1 MSWLS
6 RLSDFKDSIL
16 VRGISNTDF
25 WLLKAIQRSTGSA
38 AGVNVTADT
47 ALAVSAVYACVKVL
61 AETIASLPL
70 MLYERKGDGKE
81 PASKHPL
88 YPLLHDAPNDLQTSF
103 EWREDLVAH
112 IALRGNTYN
121 QKVESGSGKLIE
133 LIPLNPLNMNPVVK
147 DGKII
152 YEYTHEDGKRE
163 TFPAGKIWH
172 VKNMPISCSYSG
184 GLPEGVLGLSPI
196 SVARESVG
204 LSLAADQYGGRY
216 FSNNATV
223 GLAVSYPDGVTLGDN
238 AKTFLKESL
247 AEYAKMEN
255 KFKSL
260 ILDHGGK
267 IEKIGMSNLDSQFL
281 ESRNFQI
288 EEIARIFRV
297 PPIMIGHPT
306 NTMTYA
312 SAEQLFLAFATYT
325 IRPWCVRLEQSM
337 NRYLIP
343 ERERGRYFFEFNLAG
358 LLRGDTKS
366 MNESFNIAHNGGWMN
381 IDEIRALINMNP
393 LPGGKGQA
401 YLQPLNMV
409 EIGKEPPAIPAAPP
423 AEPTKPE
430 EPPIKEL
437 MPKPKK
443 SSRKAKGEKDDA

>member
-1 MSWLS
+1 MSFLT
-6 RLSDFKDSIL
+6 RIRDFKDSIL

-25 WLLKAIQRSTGSA
+25 WLLKAIQRSSGSA
-38 AGVNVTADT
+38 TGVSVNADT

-81 PASKHPL
+81 PASDHPL

-121 QKVESGSGKLIE
+121 QKIESGSGKLLE

-147 DGKII
+147 DGRVI
-152 YEYTHEDGKRE
+152 YEYVHEDGKQE
-163 TFPAGKIWH
+163 IFPANKIWH

-184 GLPEGVLGLSPI
+184 GLPEGVVGLSPI

-223 GLAVSYPDGVTLGDN
+223 GLALSYPDGVKLAGP
-238 AKTFLKESL
+238 AKQFLKESV
-247 AEYAKMEN
+247 AEYAKSGH
-255 KFKSL
+255 KFKSM
-260 ILDHGGK
+260 ILENGGK
-267 IEKIGMSNLDSQFL
+267 LEKIGMSNEDSQFL
-281 ESRNFQI
+281 QSRQFQI

-366 MNESFNIAHNGGWMN
+366 RYESYAIARNWGWMN
-381 IDEIRALINMNP
+381 VDEIRSLENQNP
-393 LPGGKGQA
+393 LPDKKGQV
-401 YLQPLNMV
+401 YLEPLNMS
-409 EIGKEPPAIPAAPP
+409 EAGKKPEPPMEPP
-423 AEPTKPE
+423 VEPIEPE
-430 EPPIKEL
+430 EP

>member
-1 MSWLS
+1 MSFLT
-6 RLSDFKDSIL
+6 RLRDFKDSIL

-25 WLLKAIQRSTGSA
+25 WLLKAIQRSSGSA
-38 AGVNVTADT
+38 AGVSVTADS

-121 QKVESGSGKLIE
+121 QKVESGSGKLLE
-133 LIPLNPLNMNPVVK
+133 LIPLNPINMNPVVK
-147 DGKII
+147 DGRVI
-152 YEYTHEDGKRE
+152 YEYAYEDGKQE

-184 GLPEGVLGLSPI
+184 GLPEGVIGLSPI

-223 GLAVSYPDGVTLGDN
+223 GLALSYPDGVKLADS
-238 AKTFLKESL
+238 AKQFLKESL
-247 AEYAKMEN
+247 AEYAKSEN
-255 KFKSL
+255 KFKSM
-260 ILDHGGK
+260 ILENGGK
-267 IEKIGMSNLDSQFL
+267 LEKIGMSNEDSQFL
-281 ESRNFQI
+281 QSRQFQI

-366 MNESFNIAHNGGWMN
+366 MYEAFNIGHNGGWLN
-381 IDEIRALINMNP
+381 ADEIRSLINMNP
-393 LPGGKGQA
+393 LPDGKGKV

-409 EIGKEPPAIPAAPP
+409 EAG
-423 AEPTKPE
+423 TKPE
-430 EPPIKEL
+430 PPPPGPEKPIGEPI
-437 MPKPKK
+437 PKPKK
-443 SSRKAKGEKDDA
+443 SGRKAKGDNDNA